1 MDGMV
6 PRRRTGIRRQARSLE
21 DGCVWCIREPNGIDI
36 LKYMLWSTNP
46 VGIPDVL
53 VFSNRHTDTDDLI
66 RDMERIAE
74 MYGGV
79 LDKRGLKD
87 S

>member
-1 MDGMV
+1 MV
-6 PRRRTGIRRQARSLE
+6 PRRRTGIRQQALSLE

-46 VGIPDVL
+46 VGVPDVL